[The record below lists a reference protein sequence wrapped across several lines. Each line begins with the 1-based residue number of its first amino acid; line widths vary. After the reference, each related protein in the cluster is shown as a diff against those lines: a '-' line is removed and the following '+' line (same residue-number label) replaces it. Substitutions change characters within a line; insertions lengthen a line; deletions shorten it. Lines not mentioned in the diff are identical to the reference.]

1 MPQTTARCGST
12 ADDVHTCVVSGWT
25 LRHRRQ
31 QQLFVRCRWPHFAP
45 PPPPTSLCAS
55 QTAAPCDSAA
65 DDVSICVAD
74 GRALWHHRRQT
85 PYTRR
90 RRPPT
95 ATMPPPTSMRT
106 LQTTARCGSA
116 ANSSHMRVVDDRPPQ
131 CPLPISTRL
140 SPLCTSRGAVIH
152 ISRTTH
158 PSVHNARLR
167 LHTYVCAP
175 YRRAHENEHRN
186 HTIARRGATAQ
197 PMRDVDRQ
205 QPTPQ
210 IRAPRRVRRTHHAT
224 SEDVRSP

>member
-1 MPQTTARCGST
+1 MPQTAARCGSA

-25 LRHRRQ
+25 LRHRR
-31 QQLFVRCRWPHFAP
+31 P
-45 PPPPTSLCAS
+45 
-55 QTAAPCDSAA
+55 
-65 DDVSICVAD
+65 
-74 GRALWHHRRQT
+74 RRL
-85 PYTRR
+85 YMRR
-90 RRPPT
+90 RRPRT
-95 ATMPPPTSMRT
+95 VAPPPTDAIHT
-106 LQTTARCGSA
+106 PQTAAHCDYAA
-116 ANSSHMRVVDDRPPQ
+116 ANSSHMRVVDDRPLQ

-210 IRAPRRVRRTHHAT
+210 IRTPRRVRRTHHAT